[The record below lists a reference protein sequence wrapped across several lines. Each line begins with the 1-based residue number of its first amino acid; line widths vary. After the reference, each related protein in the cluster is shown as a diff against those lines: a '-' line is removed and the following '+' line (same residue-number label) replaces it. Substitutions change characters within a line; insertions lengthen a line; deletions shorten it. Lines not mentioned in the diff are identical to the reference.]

1 MVSVLGIFTFR
12 ESAIVFFSWFDWMTP
27 ARFACTVNRVLL
39 EKLNPDWAPH
49 CSLLVKMLKILLPST
64 LEWKQVQL
72 KLLSIWAGVPK
83 CTELQLIAHCT
94 AFAAAVYNR
103 GGALSLPHVNRV
115 WCSSNFD
122 LKNTKMRLTGTSM
135 PGIIVFSGHHGRFL
149 MGKRIFQRSASPDLQ
164 HCNFTATVPPDC
176 GNCRSRKLSPLEVE
190 LQRQRNALRAVAHFV
205 AGMQKCL
212 KYWDKSGKVLRVG
225 ISGYFYDKPTYQ
237 RPVEAVVNALKPQ
250 LDLMRKANGEAA
262 KSIAKVERANR
273 RKYKAEKLLSRK
285 EAALKKLQKKAQ
297 TGKDPQAAHKVKAA
311 EDQVQLAK
319 NGLQMAEAELAREM
333 QQTMNGAAPEA
344 AMQVS
349 RALEAMLLFLMG
361 SGVDIGAVRA
371 AIKTLEEAPYVS
383 PLTAM
388 GSTGDSRGD
397 VSKAA
402 VSKGARGGPQRVSM
416 ACQAMGWIMQQEA
429 AALAAPVKRRF
440 EMLGSPA

>member
-1 MVSVLGIFTFR
+1 MFT
-12 ESAIVFFSWFDWMTP
+12 
-27 ARFACTVNRVLL
+27 
-39 EKLNPDWAPH
+39 H
-49 CSLLVKMLKILLPST
+49 IL
-64 LEWKQVQL
+64 
-72 KLLSIWAGVPK
+72 
-83 CTELQLIAHCT
+83 
-94 AFAAAVYNR
+94 
-103 GGALSLPHVNRV
+103 
-115 WCSSNFD
+115 
-122 LKNTKMRLTGTSM
+122 RL
-135 PGIIVFSGHHGRFL
+135 
-149 MGKRIFQRSASPDLQ
+149 
-164 HCNFTATVPPDC
+164 
-176 GNCRSRKLSPLEVE
+176 
-190 LQRQRNALRAVAHFV
+190 
-205 AGMQKCL
+205 CL
-212 KYWDKSGKVLRVG
+212 DWDKSGKVLRVG

-237 RPVEAVVNALKPQ
+237 RPVEAVVNALESFKLVSSSVKPQ

-388 GSTGDSRGD
+388 GQQQHLAQLSLS
-397 VSKAA
+397 SKPEGYGQQQQGM
-402 VSKGARGGPQRVSM
+402 VQRSLSNKQESH
-416 ACQAMGWIMQQEA
+416 AQEPQQEQPRQIYSPHGSNVA
-429 AALAAPVKRRF
+429 DQKKRPSSLHSTSRQLTHSDPGSQLQTPRKPQSGHTTPMAPGTSSEITNEQRA
-440 EMLGSPA
+440 SPNNPFSSD